1 MRSSSEFRTTSL
13 FLVRLSRALVA
24 RFGPTSLRY
33 KRLQPN
39 YDHYWINDSDAVNS
53 IDSYEATLWFLSR
66 GDECLNCG
74 DSPIFLPMF
83 NVPLFIRIHKSAR
96 TP

>member
-1 MRSSSEFRTTSL
+1 
-13 FLVRLSRALVA
+13 VA
-24 RFGPTSLRY
+24 PFGPTTLRY

-53 IDSYEATLWFLSR
+53 IDSYEAALWFLSR

-74 DSPIFLPMF
+74 DSPILLPMF
-83 NVPLFIRIHKSAR
+83 NVPLVMRIHKSAMTR
-96 TP
+96 